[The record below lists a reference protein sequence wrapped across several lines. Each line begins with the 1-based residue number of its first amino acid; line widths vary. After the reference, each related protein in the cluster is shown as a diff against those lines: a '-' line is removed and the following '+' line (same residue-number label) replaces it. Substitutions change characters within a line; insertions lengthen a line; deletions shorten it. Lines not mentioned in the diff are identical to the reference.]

1 MMHINYWTMDLIEW
15 KMIKRGDLMEYNCV
29 DLGSDKC
36 PCVLMEAGQ
45 CYSCNMIK
53 KGKCDCN
60 GLWQGVC
67 PYTEYML
74 KNKKIV
80 RPVAERKY
88 VISRIKS
95 FSPNLSVLTLETPLG
110 FGLKCKEMGTF
121 LMIKWQNWFVP
132 ISVMRVLED
141 FENQNSYVDIAV
153 SATGPKTIGVLKNAM
168 VGQEMI
174 VKGPFFSGLI
184 NRDIYNKNSNAII
197 IAKGIAIMPL
207 INIKERLTGKIKG
220 FKLDKSKL
228 PTEFLNE
235 YLVDLDY
242 STVDLE
248 KDSFEV
254 AEELKEIYGYS
265 YKDNNKPNLFMMVSP
280 YYEEKLLKL
289 TGFGKGMI
297 IAPNHSN
304 MCCGEGYCGSCSW
317 MNRDGVTVRRCK
329 CIDG

>member
-1 MMHINYWTMDLIEW
+1 M
-15 KMIKRGDLMEYNCV
+15 GYNCV

-45 CYSCNMIK
+45 CYSCNMIR

-74 KNKKIV
+74 RNKKAKGPMI
-80 RPVAERKY
+80 ERRC
-88 VISRIKS
+88 VIFGVKS
-95 FSPNLSVLTLETPLG
+95 FSPDLTVVTLETPIG
-110 FGLKCKEMGTF
+110 FGLKCKEMGAF
-121 LMIKWQNWFVP
+121 LMLKWKSWFVP
-132 ISVMRVLED
+132 ISVIRVVED
-141 FENQNSYVDIAV
+141 FGNQISYVEVAIR
-153 SATGPKTIGVLKNAM
+153 ATGPKTIGLLKSTM
-168 VGQEMI
+168 VGNDLV
-174 VKGPFFSGLI
+174 VKGPFFSGLV
-184 NRDIYNKNSNAII
+184 NKDRYDKNAKSIVV
-197 IAKGIAIMPL
+197 AKGIAIMPL
-207 INIKERLTGKIKG
+207 INVKRMLGGKITA
-220 FKLDKSKL
+220 FKLDRNKL

-235 YLVDLDY
+235 YLGDMEY

-248 KDSFEV
+248 KESFEV
-254 AEELKEIYGYS
+254 SEELKELYGYS
-265 YKDNNKPNLFMMVSP
+265 YEENRKPNLFMMVSP